1 MPYPTLFQPEPSF
14 TDWDL
19 RGLFQAPAHLFSGLD
34 STNAW
39 MKENAPQLL
48 HGSLVLA
55 DTQTGGRGRF
65 QRIWRSPA
73 GNGLYLSLF
82 LRPKDL
88 PLWQWPHL
96 TQIAAITLADLLIS
110 IGCDVQVK
118 WPNDLLHNSHKFCG
132 ILSERMGSGDQAGLV
147 LGMGINV
154 NNPLEDFAGL
164 DRKATSLSMM
174 MGHSLNRMELVK
186 LFLENFQLALGRFAQ
201 EGIEPWLKQWRSM
214 PNFVGSRAR
223 LVQSETIREGVVMG
237 IQSDGGL
244 LFLADGNSTPEPVY
258 SGDLEV

>member
-1 MPYPTLFQPEPSF
+1 MSYPTLFQPEPSF
-14 TDWDL
+14 PEWSL
-19 RGLFQAPAHLFSGLD
+19 QGLSKAPAYLFTTLE

-39 MKENAPQLL
+39 MKENAAQIQ
-48 HGSLVLA
+48 HGSIVIA
-55 DTQTGGRGRF
+55 NSQTGGRGRF
-65 QRIWRSPA
+65 QRVWRSPA
-73 GNGLYLSLF
+73 GHGLYLSLY
-82 LRPKDL
+82 LQPHDL

-110 IGCDVQVK
+110 MGCDVQVK

-132 ILSERMGSGDQAGLV
+132 ILSERVGNGSQAGLV

-154 NNPLEDFAGL
+154 NNTLEDFAGL
-164 DRKATSLSMM
+164 DRKATSLAMIL
-174 MGHSLNRMELVK
+174 GHSFNRLELVK
-186 LFLENFQLALGRFAQ
+186 FFLENFQSALDRFAQ
-201 EGIEPWLKQWRSM
+201 EGVEPWLKQWRLM

-223 LVQSETIREGVVMG
+223 LVQSEIIREGVVMG
-237 IQSDGGL
+237 IQEDGGL